1 MEDYSAFAPH
11 TLGAAAAR
19 AAEALLRSLGDGKV
33 TLRAVL
39 PAAVANGDLGLAAPQ
54 TEEVE
59 LSPAMVRLVA
69 AGEDGGA
76 RYEVAIAG
84 SSLEEEAAKRNYESA
99 GEFLASALG
108 VVLGDRLL
116 RIVNAAPH
124 SCGGKVYLYRLEA
137 RG

>member
-11 TLGAAAAR
+11 TLGATAAR

-33 TLRAVL
+33 TLRILL
-39 PAAVANGDLGLAAPQ
+39 PEGAAGGGLGLAAPQ

-59 LSPAMVRLVA
+59 LWPAMVRLVA
-69 AGEDGGA
+69 PGEDGGA

-84 SSLEEEAAKRNYESA
+84 SSVVEEAEKRNHESA
-99 GEFLASALG
+99 DEFLAAALG
-108 VVLGDRLL
+108 VVLGEKLL
-116 RIVNAAPH
+116 RIVNATPH